1 MNALVL
7 TGERRRPGWDIA
19 FDKPPRPSYAG
30 AAQREAARIEHALG
44 YVDVFPC
51 APATLGNRQIGVWLP
66 IIDALAVGGGDQHL
80 DDAPATPP
88 APAAQMQIA
97 VADGAR

>member
-7 TGERRRPGWDIA
+7 AGEWRRPLRDIA
-19 FDKPPRPSYAG
+19 LGQPPRQSDAG